1 MLPHFSQEWGMTW
14 RTIFL
19 SDIHLGMAGVRAAEC
34 LAFLKDHPGTPVV
47 LVGDIFDLW
56 VMRRRVRWTPD
67 TNRLL
72 RHLLKRA
79 QRGWP
84 VTLIPGNHDEWL
96 RSMAGNSAFG
106 ITVERNLV
114 HATADGRRF
123 LVLHG
128 DEADAL
134 VRTHPLIARLGSHAY
149 DLLVT
154 LNTVSNEIRRW
165 LGFRPWSFSGALKRG
180 VKRAVT
186 YVGNFEL
193 ALTTMVRDRG
203 LDGVIC
209 GHIHVP
215 AIDRRQDTV
224 YANCDWI
231 EHASAIAEA
240 EDGTLVLLEFL
251 PEVRETAEPG
261 RVVPKYVLEDGLV
274 LMPA

>member
-1 MLPHFSQEWGMTW
+1 
-14 RTIFL
+14 
-19 SDIHLGMAGVRAAEC
+19 
-34 LAFLKDHPGTPVV
+34 
-47 LVGDIFDLW
+47 
-56 VMRRRVRWTPD
+56 VRWTPD

-96 RSMAGNSAFG
+96 RSMSGNSAFG

-203 LDGVIC
+203 PRRRDLWPHPRA
-209 GHIHVP
+209 GHRP
-215 AIDRRQDTV
+215 AAGHGLRQLR
-224 YANCDWI
+224 DWI

-240 EDGTLVLLEFL
+240 EDGTLVLVEFL
-251 PEVRETAEPG
+251 PEARETPEPG
-261 RVVPKYVLEDGLV
+261 RSIPEYVLIDGL
-274 LMPA
+274 PAGITLHGLRLAAQSGRQRRAIQLRGPGPGLATILGYKDAAV

>member
-1 MLPHFSQEWGMTW
+1 MTW

-19 SDIHLGMAGVRAAEC
+19 SDIHLGMAGVRATEC

-96 RSMAGNSAFG
+96 RSMVGNSAFG

-134 VRTHPLIARLGSHAY
+134 VRTHPLLARLGSHAY

-224 YANCDWI
+224 YANCGDWI

>member
-1 MLPHFSQEWGMTW
+1 M
-14 RTIFL
+14 
-19 SDIHLGMAGVRAAEC
+19 
-34 LAFLKDHPGTPVV
+34 V

-84 VTLIPGNHDEWL
+84 VTFIPGNHDEWF
-96 RSMAGNSAFG
+96 RSMSGNLAFG

-114 HATADGRRF
+114 HTTADGRRL

-154 LNTVSNEIRRW
+154 INTVSNEIRRR

-186 YVGNFEL
+186 YIGNFEL

-215 AIDRRQDTV
+215 AIDRRRDMV
-224 YANCDWI
+224 YANCGDWI

-240 EDGTLVLLEFL
+240 DDGTLVLLEFL

-261 RVVPKYVLEDGLV
+261 RVVPKYVLEDGLA

>member
-1 MLPHFSQEWGMTW
+1 MTW

-19 SDIHLGMAGVRAAEC
+19 SDLHLGMAGVRAQEC
-34 LAFLKDHPGTPVV
+34 LAFLKANRKTPVV

-72 RHLLKRA
+72 RHILKRA

-84 VTLIPGNHDEWL
+84 VTYIPGNHDEWF
-96 RSMAGNSAFG
+96 RSMTGSSAFG
-106 ITVERNLV
+106 MTVERNLV
-114 HATADGRRF
+114 HTTADGRRF

-149 DLLVT
+149 DVLVT
-154 LNTVSNEIRRW
+154 INTVSNEIRRM

-186 YVGNFEL
+186 YIGNFEL
-193 ALTTMVRDRG
+193 ALATMVRDRG

-215 AIDRRQDTV
+215 ALDIRQSV
-224 YANCDWI
+224 LYANCGDWI

-240 EDGTLVLLEFL
+240 DDGTLVLVEFL
-251 PEVRETAEPG
+251 PERRETSEPG
-261 RVVPKYVLEDGLV
+261 RSLPEYVLVDGLPAT
-274 LMPA
+274 MPSLALA

>member
-1 MLPHFSQEWGMTW
+1 MTW

-34 LAFLKDHPGTPVV
+34 LAFLKASPGTPVV

-84 VTLIPGNHDEWL
+84 VTLIPGNHDEWF

-106 ITVERNLV
+106 IGVERNLV
-114 HATADGRRF
+114 HTTADGRRM

-134 VRTHPLIARLGSHAY
+134 VRTHPLIAQLGSHAY

-154 LNTVSNEIRRW
+154 INTISNEVRRW

-186 YVGNFEL
+186 YIGNFEM

-215 AIDRRQDTV
+215 AIDRRQDMV
-224 YANCDWI
+224 YANCGDWI

-240 EDGTLVLLEFL
+240 DDGTLVLLEFL
-251 PEVRETAEPG
+251 PEVRETPEPG
-261 RVVPKYVLEDGLV
+261 RVVPRYVLEDGLV
-274 LMPA
+274 LLPA

>member
-1 MLPHFSQEWGMTW
+1 MTW

-19 SDIHLGMAGVRAAEC
+19 SDIHLGMAGVRATEC
-34 LAFLKDHPGTPVV
+34 LAFLKANPMTPVV

-84 VTLIPGNHDEWL
+84 VTFVPGNHDEWF
-96 RSMAGNSAFG
+96 RSMSDNLAFG
-106 ITVERNLV
+106 ITVARNLV
-114 HATADGRRF
+114 HTTADGRRL

-134 VRTHPLIARLGSHAY
+134 VRTHPFIARLGSHAY

-154 LNTVSNEIRRW
+154 INIVSNELRRR

-186 YVGNFEL
+186 YIGNFEL

-215 AIDRRQDTV
+215 AIDRKEDMV
-224 YANCDWI
+224 YANCGDWI

-240 EDGTLVLLEFL
+240 YDGTLVLLEFL

>member
-1 MLPHFSQEWGMTW
+1 MTW

-19 SDIHLGMAGVRAAEC
+19 SDLHLGMAGVRAKEC
-34 LAFLKDHPGTPVV
+34 LAFLKANRGTPVV

-56 VMRRRVRWTPD
+56 VMRRRVRWTAD

-72 RHLLKRA
+72 RHILKRA

-84 VTLIPGNHDEWL
+84 VTFIPGNHDEWF
-96 RSMAGNSAFG
+96 RSMAGSAAFG
-106 ITVERNLV
+106 MTVERNMV
-114 HATADGRRF
+114 HTTADGRRL

-134 VRTHPLIARLGSHAY
+134 VRTHPVIARLGSHAY

-154 LNTVSNEIRRW
+154 LNTISNEFRRL

-186 YVGNFEL
+186 YIGNFEL

-215 AIDRRQDTV
+215 AVDLRQGVV
-224 YANCDWI
+224 YANCGDWI

-240 EDGTLVLLEFL
+240 EDGTLVLIEFL
-251 PEVRETAEPG
+251 PDVRETPEPG
-261 RVVPKYVLEDGLV
+261 RALHRYVLVDGLPTPV
-274 LMPA
+274 PTLALA

>member
-1 MLPHFSQEWGMTW
+1 MTW

-19 SDIHLGMAGVRAAEC
+19 SDLHLGMAGVRAAEC
-34 LAFLKDHPGTPVV
+34 LAFLKANHGTPVV

-84 VTLIPGNHDEWL
+84 VTFVPGNHDEWF
-96 RSMAGNSAFG
+96 RSMAGHTAFG
-106 ITVERNLV
+106 IQVEKNLI
-114 HATADGRRF
+114 HTTADGRRL

-134 VRTHPLIARLGSHAY
+134 VRTHPVVARLGSHAY
-149 DLLVT
+149 DLLVAI
-154 LNTVSNEIRRW
+154 NTVSNEVRRFF
-165 LGFRPWSFSGALKRG
+165 GFRPWSFSGALKRG

-186 YVGNFEL
+186 YIGNFEL

-215 AIDRRQDTV
+215 AIDRREEMV
-224 YANCDWI
+224 YANCGDWI

-251 PEVRETAEPG
+251 TEPRETPEPG
-261 RVVPKYVLEDGLV
+261 RSVPEYILVDGLPPA
-274 LMPA
+274 MPALVPA

>member
-1 MLPHFSQEWGMTW
+1 MTW

-19 SDIHLGMAGVRAAEC
+19 SDIHLGMAGVRATEC

-96 RSMAGNSAFG
+96 RSMVGNSAFG

-134 VRTHPLIARLGSHAY
+134 VRTHPLLARLGSHAY

-215 AIDRRQDTV
+215 ANRPAAGHGLRQ
-224 YANCDWI
+224 
-231 EHASAIAEA
+231 
-240 EDGTLVLLEFL
+240 L
-251 PEVRETAEPG
+251 R
-261 RVVPKYVLEDGLV
+261 
-274 LMPA
+274 